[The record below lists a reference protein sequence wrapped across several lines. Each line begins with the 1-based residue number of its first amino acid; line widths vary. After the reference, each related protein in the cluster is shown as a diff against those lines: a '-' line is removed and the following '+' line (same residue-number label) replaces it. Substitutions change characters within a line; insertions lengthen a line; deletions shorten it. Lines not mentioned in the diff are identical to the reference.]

1 MRRLGDVESEAE
13 CTEAKRRRGSK
24 SVGAKPRACPNAQT
38 KTHVSTSL
46 QSHFAAGGKHTLC
59 PSCRA
64 SAAKRVFMTRPV
76 TPVHPTGQ
84 APCQPIAKR
93 HAAMEP
99 LACKD
104 QMRTQAPCKNG
115 MRPLR
120 PCLRVQVCNARRRM
134 PGEGSRR
141 EEPLIRQRQLHGSG
155 ACIVHSDGQRPAHR
169 HTNACTSAANR
180 HGCGGRACP

>member
-1 MRRLGDVESEAE
+1 M
-13 CTEAKRRRGSK
+13 GSTQ
-24 SVGAKPRACPNAQT
+24 PRARPTVYAQRNA
-38 KTHVSTSL
+38 
-46 QSHFAAGGKHTLC
+46 F
-59 PSCRA
+59 P
-64 SAAKRVFMTRPV
+64 RPV
-76 TPVHPTGQ
+76 LLLYAPQ

-120 PCLRVQVCNARRRM
+120 PCLRVQVFNAGRRM

-180 HGCGGRACP
+180 HGAVAVRAHRGGVCAHTGDRVMWVRRGSACLLRSQ

>member
-1 MRRLGDVESEAE
+1 MLNPRLSAL
-13 CTEAKRRRGSK
+13 RRRVSRSGGEDQSRRRVRIEASVLMHRRRHTYQYVFNRILQPVGSTQPRARPT
-24 SVGAKPRACPNAQT
+24 VYAQRNAFPRPVLLLYAPQRQRQPAAKPQ
-38 KTHVSTSL
+38 
-46 QSHFAAGGKHTLC
+46 
-59 PSCRA
+59 
-64 SAAKRVFMTRPV
+64 
-76 TPVHPTGQ
+76 
-84 APCQPIAKR
+84 
-93 HAAMEP
+93 AAMEP

-120 PCLRVQVCNARRRM
+120 PCLRVQVCNAGRRM

-180 HGCGGRACP
+180 RGCGGRARP

>member
-1 MRRLGDVESEAE
+1 MRWCSVPGSAAARIKVGG
-13 CTEAKRRRGSK
+13 CEAKSL
-24 SVGAKPRACPNAQT
+24 CPNAQT

-46 QSHFAAGGKHTLC
+46 QSDHSRILQPVANTPCA

-64 SAAKRVFMTRPV
+64 SAAKRTRSHDPSC
-76 TPVHPTGQ
+76 TPCTPHSGSTSRLQ
-84 APCQPIAKR
+84 SHMRQWHR
-93 HAAMEP
+93 WHA
-99 LACKD
+99 
-104 QMRTQAPCKNG
+104 RTRYIHRRRARMGCGPG
-115 MRPLR
+115 T
-120 PCLRVQVCNARRRM
+120 CLRMQVCNARRRM

-169 HTNACTSAANR
+169 QTNACTSAANR